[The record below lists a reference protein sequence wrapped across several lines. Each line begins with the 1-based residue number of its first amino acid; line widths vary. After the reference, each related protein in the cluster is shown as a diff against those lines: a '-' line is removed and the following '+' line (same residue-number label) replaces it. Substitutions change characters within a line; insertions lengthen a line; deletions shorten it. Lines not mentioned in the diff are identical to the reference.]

1 MTDTSR
7 VRYVWG
13 EFVAHNQRLI
23 YAIKNGMRCA
33 IYTAY
38 LRKPEDNVVKVYPR
52 RLLVRGQLDKFDK
65 MSLSVMQIENER
77 K

>member
-1 MTDTSR
+1 MQDAAK

-13 EFVAHNQRLI
+13 EQVAYNQRLI

-52 RLLVRGQLDKFDK
+52 RLLVRGQLDRFDK
-65 MSLSVMQIENER
+65 MDLPIRLISSER
-77 K
+77 G

>member
-1 MTDTSR
+1 MTDTSK

-23 YAIKNGMRCA
+23 YAMKNGMRCA

-38 LRKPEDNVVKVYPR
+38 LRKPEDNVVKVYPH

>member
-23 YAIKNGMRCA
+23 YAMKNGMRCA